1 MGRIPTIRIF
11 SNYSP
16 WLGNHATSCVVCC
29 NNSAGLLLLTVW
41 LLSLPKRISAKK
53 KLQLAEATKR
63 RKLLYTS
70 STQLLLL
77 FISTKLI
84 TKYRKKLFYACTT
97 KYTLP
102 NNKIAVVESPELDLV
117 APRAN
122 AEGDQGKY
130 VEEYMGE
137 GRGDIKDDDKD
148 IYTDLEDEHQQ
159 NLGGGSDEAG
169 DSPVNW

>member
-1 MGRIPTIRIF
+1 MWHPVPWNSTSRIDKAWGEFPRSGYYLTIPAAWKPR
-11 SNYSP
+11 
-16 WLGNHATSCVVCC
+16 VVCC

-77 FISTKLI
+77 FISKHI
-84 TKYRKKLFYACTT
+84 TKNNFMLAQQNILCYNT
-97 KYTLP
+97 P

-122 AEGDQGKY
+122 AEGDACY
-130 VEEYMGE
+130 EHHHVSEHTHSYRVTPLLEVMVEV
-137 GRGDIKDDDKD
+137 
-148 IYTDLEDEHQQ
+148 LP
-159 NLGGGSDEAG
+159 L
-169 DSPVNW
+169 